1 MSTQPDNADSGNGT
15 GPDGRGAGR
24 GRESGRDSGREPGR
38 DAAREPGRD
47 SGRESGRDSGRESGR
62 DAGRGRDPG
71 RDLTAEFQRWLI
83 RSSAR
88 NVRQE
93 LTGQFRS
100 RLGRAERENVWEVAT
115 TEPPPDPSGEAPEC
129 AWCPVCRAA
138 RKIRES
144 APSVG
149 GQLAGASDVVAAA
162 VQEAMSAF
170 EAAVS
175 MGQRGGRAS
184 GFPADAYPA
193 DRFPAD
199 RFPVAGAPGEGAD
212 HEPDDRD

>member
-1 MSTQPDNADSGNGT
+1 M
-15 GPDGRGAGR
+15 RR
-24 GRESGRDSGREPGR
+24 GR
-38 DAAREPGRD
+38 DA
-47 SGRESGRDSGRESGR
+47 
-62 DAGRGRDPG
+62 G

-88 NVRQE
+88 NARQE
-93 LTGQFRS
+93 LTGQFR
-100 RLGRAERENVWEVAT
+100 RTLGRAERENVWEVAT
-115 TEPPPDPSGEAPEC
+115 TEPPHDPSGEAPEC

-138 RKIRES
+138 RRIRES

-162 VQEAMSAF
+162 VQEAMRAF
-170 EAAVS
+170 EAAMS
-175 MGQRGGRAS
+175 MGQRGDRAP

-193 DRFPAD
+193 DRFPTD

-212 HEPDDRD
+212 HEPDNRD

>member
-1 MSTQPDNADSGNGT
+1 MSTQPDNTGSGGSGQN
-15 GPDGRGAGR
+15 GRGAGQ
-24 GRESGRDSGREPGR
+24 GRESRREVGRES
-38 DAAREPGRD
+38 AREPGRD
-47 SGRESGRDSGRESGR
+47 V
-62 DAGRGRDPG
+62 G

-88 NVRQE
+88 NVRDE
-93 LTGQFRS
+93 LTGQFRKTFK
-100 RLGRAERENVWEVAT
+100 RGERDNVWGVAT
-115 TEPPPDPSGEAPEC
+115 TEPPPDASGEAPEC

-138 RKIRES
+138 RRIRES
-144 APSVG
+144 APGVG
-149 GQLAGASDVVAAA
+149 GQLAGAGDVVAAA

-170 EAAVS
+170 ESA
-175 MGQRGGRAS
+175 MGQRGSRGP

-199 RFPVAGAPGEGAD
+199 RFPVAGTPREGAD

>member
-1 MSTQPDNADSGNGT
+1 MSTQPDNTGT
-15 GPDGRGAGR
+15 GGAGQNGRGAGQNGR
-24 GRESGRDSGREPGR
+24 GSGQSREP
-38 DAAREPGRD
+38 AREP
-47 SGRESGRDSGRESGR
+47 S
-62 DAGRGRDPG
+62 RDPG

-88 NVRQE
+88 NVRDE
-93 LTGQFRS
+93 LTGQFRKTF
-100 RLGRAERENVWEVAT
+100 GRAERDNVWGVAT
-115 TEPPPDPSGEAPEC
+115 TEPPPDASGEAPEC

-138 RKIRES
+138 RRIRET
-144 APSVG
+144 APGVG

-170 EAAVS
+170 ESALS
-175 MGQRGGRAS
+175 MGQRGGRGP

-199 RFPVAGAPGEGAD
+199 RFPVAGTPREGAD
-212 HEPDDRD
+212 DDADDRD

>member
-1 MSTQPDNADSGNGT
+1 MSTQPENADSGNGT
-15 GPDGRGAGR
+15 GPDGRSAGR
-24 GRESGRDSGREPGR
+24 
-38 DAAREPGRD
+38 GRD
-47 SGRESGRDSGRESGR
+47 SGRESGRDSGRESGRDSGR

-93 LTGQFRS
+93 LTGQFR
-100 RLGRAERENVWEVAT
+100 RTLGRAERENVWEVAT
-115 TEPPPDPSGEAPEC
+115 TEPPHDPSGEAPEC

-138 RKIRES
+138 RRIRES

-162 VQEAMSAF
+162 VQEAMRAF
-170 EAAVS
+170 EAAMS
-175 MGQRGGRAS
+175 MGQRGDRAP

>member
-1 MSTQPDNADSGNGT
+1 MSTQPDNG
-15 GPDGRGAGR
+15 
-24 GRESGRDSGREPGR
+24 SGRDSGR
-38 DAAREPGRD
+38 
-47 SGRESGRDSGRESGR
+47 GRE
-62 DAGRGRDPG
+62 PG

-93 LTGQFRS
+93 LTGQFR
-100 RLGRAERENVWEVAT
+100 RTLGRPDRDNVWEVAT
-115 TEPPPDPSGEAPEC
+115 TEPPPDQSGEAPEC

-138 RKIRES
+138 RRIRES
-144 APSVG
+144 APTVG

-170 EAAVS
+170 ETAVS
-175 MGQRGGRAS
+175 TGQRAARAP

-199 RFPVAGAPGEGAD
+199 RFPVAGAPREGAD
-212 HEPDDRD
+212 DEPDDRD

>member
-1 MSTQPDNADSGNGT
+1 MSTQPDNAGSGGAGQN
-15 GPDGRGAGR
+15 GRGAGQ
-24 GRESGRDSGREPGR
+24 GRELGRG
-38 DAAREPGRD
+38 
-47 SGRESGRDSGRESGR
+47 SGRES
-62 DAGRGRDPG
+62 GRDPG

-88 NVRQE
+88 NVRDE
-93 LTGQFRS
+93 LTGQFRKTF
-100 RLGRAERENVWEVAT
+100 GRAERDNVWGVAT
-115 TEPPPDPSGEAPEC
+115 TEPPPDASGEAPEC

-138 RKIRES
+138 RRIRES

-149 GQLAGASDVVAAA
+149 GQLAGAGDAVAAA

-170 EAAVS
+170 EAAMS
-175 MGQRGGRAS
+175 RGQRGDRAS
-184 GFPADAYPA
+184 GFPADAYPD

-199 RFPVAGAPGEGAD
+199 RFPVAGEPREGAD

>member
-1 MSTQPDNADSGNGT
+1 MSTQPDNAGT
-15 GPDGRGAGR
+15 GGAGQNGRGAGQNGR
-24 GRESGRDSGREPGR
+24 GAGQSREPSRESGRN
-38 DAAREPGRD
+38 A
-47 SGRESGRDSGRESGR
+47 
-62 DAGRGRDPG
+62 G

-88 NVRQE
+88 NVRDE
-93 LTGQFRS
+93 LTGQFR
-100 RLGRAERENVWEVAT
+100 RTFGRAERENVWGVAT
-115 TEPPPDPSGEAPEC
+115 TEPPPDASGEAPEC

-138 RKIRES
+138 RRIRES

-170 EAAVS
+170 ESALS
-175 MGQRGGRAS
+175 MGQRGGRGS
-184 GFPADAYPA
+184 GVPADEYPA

-199 RFPVAGAPGEGAD
+199 RFPVAGTPREGAD
-212 HEPDDRD
+212 HDPDDRD

>member
-1 MSTQPDNADSGNGT
+1 MSTQPENAGNGN
-15 GPDGRGAGR
+15 GAGPEGR
-24 GRESGRDSGREPGR
+24 SVGRSRESGRGPARESGRAG
-38 DAAREPGRD
+38 DRD
-47 SGRESGRDSGRESGR
+47 SGR
-62 DAGRGRDPG
+62 DAG

-88 NVRQE
+88 NMRQE
-93 LTGQFRS
+93 LTGQFR
-100 RLGRAERENVWEVAT
+100 RTLGRAERENVWEVAT

-138 RKIRES
+138 RRIRES

-175 MGQRGGRAS
+175 MGQRGGRAP

-199 RFPVAGAPGEGAD
+199 RFPVAGAPREGAD
-212 HEPDDRD
+212 DEPDDRD